1 MWDIRKFLKERFGIE
16 ERVFE
21 GFRFVRI
28 GDDIWIMSEDIPKDL
43 YGINRIGLRFA
54 RGISKNPKITTA
66 VLQIFGKYATKN
78 VVYINEEQLKDYL
91 KGKDVDVGEL
101 SGVERGQ
108 VIVKFGEDVIGSGLY
123 DGKNIK
129 NQIPKARRML

>member
-1 MWDIRKFLKERFGIE
+1 MWDIRKFLKEKFGIE
-16 ERVFE
+16 EGVFE

-91 KGKDVDVGEL
+91 KGKDVEVGEL

-129 NQIPKARRML
+129 NQIPKARRII